1 MEEKVVI
8 TTAELSVQIA
18 ALKKEMQKK
27 GYSPASMVGLE
38 QVWKALEEYVSSVPP
53 MPFNG
58 ECGYP
63 F

>member
-27 GYSPASMVGLE
+27 VI
-38 QVWKALEEYVSSVPP
+38 ALQAWL
-53 MPFNG
+53 G
-58 ECGYP
+58 
-63 F
+63 